1 MTGTPPRRPWG
12 KPTRT
17 AGARWALVAGA
28 GLLLAA
34 CGPGPLATSG
44 GPTTS
49 GAPATTTP
57 GVTLSTESSPVGP
70 ILATGSGHTLYDF
83 SLDTSTTSGCTSSTC
98 TFVWPPLTVAG
109 TPTIGPGLKA
119 ALVGSIRRPDG
130 TMQVTYGGHP
140 LYTYVSDTAAG
151 QISGQGVTQ
160 SGGQWYVVGPNGNQ
174 ITTPIG

>member
-57 GVTLSTESSPVGP
+57 GVTLSTES
-70 ILATGSGHTLYDF
+70 
-83 SLDTSTTSGCTSSTC
+83 
-98 TFVWPPLTVAG
+98 
-109 TPTIGPGLKA
+109 
-119 ALVGSIRRPDG
+119 
-130 TMQVTYGGHP
+130 
-140 LYTYVSDTAAG
+140 
-151 QISGQGVTQ
+151 
-160 SGGQWYVVGPNGNQ
+160 
-174 ITTPIG
+174 